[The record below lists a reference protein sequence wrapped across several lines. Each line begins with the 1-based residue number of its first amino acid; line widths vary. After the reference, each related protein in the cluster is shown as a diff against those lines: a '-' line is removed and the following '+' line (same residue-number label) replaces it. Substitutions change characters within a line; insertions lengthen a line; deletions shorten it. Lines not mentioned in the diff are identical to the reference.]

1 MMVVDDSVKGS
12 AMTTMTSARV
22 AVRRAHDPLDSWTID
37 GPRVPPSDARAV
49 GEVLDRATALL
60 DWTPAESAVLDY
72 SRAGA
77 ALSEL
82 SRLVIDALRGDDRA
96 VDRVRTTDLTN
107 LLRGLQCAHSTLHDS
122 RLRQRER
129 IMRRVGGALDKLSGA
144 TTPAQLAT
152 LGVEALCEVG
162 FDRAIAGDVRDS
174 VWHTRTMC
182 VRGDPEWAA
191 EIVSVANPRRLR
203 SGLVEA
209 EATRRRSA
217 IVVTNVQSESHVHRQ
232 IAEASL
238 SRSYVTAPV
247 LVEGR
252 VVGLLH
258 ADCYFQR
265 RNVDDFDRDV
275 LGTFASGYGFA
286 LHRTMLQ
293 TRLAALR
300 ESVGQLTGELTAT
313 VEAAVTGCELDGH
326 RPDECLVPPCG
337 VDHRDGGSVGSG
349 PTRSGSTHRQ
359 RGSALS
365 SRELDV
371 LRLMAA
377 GDTNTRIATR
387 LVLAEGTVKTHVRN
401 ILRKLGAANR
411 AEAVTR
417 WLSGAHCP

>member
-1 MMVVDDSVKGS
+1 
-12 AMTTMTSARV
+12 MTTITSARV
-22 AVRRAHDPLDSWTID
+22 ALHRAHDPLDSWTVD
-37 GPRVPPSDARAV
+37 GPRVAPPDARAV
-49 GEVLDRATALL
+49 SEVLDAASALL
-60 DWTPAESAVLDY
+60 DWAPAEWPVLDY
-72 SRAGA
+72 SRSGA

-82 SRLVIDALRGDDRA
+82 SRLVIGALRGDHRA
-96 VDRVRTTDLTN
+96 VAQVCTSDLW
-107 LLRGLQCAHSTLHDS
+107 GLWDGLERAQSTLHHG
-122 RLRQRER
+122 RVRQRELA
-129 IMRRVGGALDKLSGA
+129 MRRVSGALDKLSGA

-174 VWHTRTMC
+174 IWHTRTMC

-191 EIVSVANPRRLR
+191 EIVSVANPRRLH

-275 LGTFASGYGFA
+275 LAAFASGYGFA

-300 ESVGQLTGELTAT
+300 ESVSRLTGELTAT
-313 VEAAVTGCELDGH
+313 VEAAVTGCEYDHH
-326 RPDECLVPPCG
+326 RPDECLLTPHG
-337 VDHRDGGSVGSG
+337 ADDRGAGSRGAG
-349 PTRSGSTHRQ
+349 PTRSGSKHQ
-359 RGSALS
+359 RGSVLS
-365 SRELDV
+365 PRELDV

-387 LVLAEGTVKTHVRN
+387 LVLSEGTVKTHVRN

-417 WLSGAHCP
+417 WLSGAGRR

>member
-1 MMVVDDSVKGS
+1 
-12 AMTTMTSARV
+12 
-22 AVRRAHDPLDSWTID
+22 
-37 GPRVPPSDARAV
+37 
-49 GEVLDRATALL
+49 
-60 DWTPAESAVLDY
+60 
-72 SRAGA
+72 
-77 ALSEL
+77 
-82 SRLVIDALRGDDRA
+82 
-96 VDRVRTTDLTN
+96 
-107 LLRGLQCAHSTLHDS
+107 
-122 RLRQRER
+122 
-129 IMRRVGGALDKLSGA
+129 LSGA
-144 TTPAQLAT
+144 TDPTQLAT

-174 VWHTRTMC
+174 IWHTRTMC

-191 EIVSVANPRRLR
+191 EIVSVANPRRLH

-217 IVVTNVQSESHVHRQ
+217 IVVTNVQSESHVHRE

-265 RNVDDFDRDV
+265 RNVDEFDRDV

-300 ESVGQLTGELTAT
+300 ESVNRLTGELTAT
-313 VEAAVTGCELDGH
+313 VEAAVTGCGH
-326 RPDECLVPPCG
+326 DDHGPDECLLTPNR
-337 VDHRDGGSVGSG
+337 VDHRGAEHRGAGSREAGA
-349 PTRSGSTHRQ
+349 TRSRSSQG
-359 RGSALS
+359 GPALS
-365 SRELDV
+365 PRELDV

-387 LVLAEGTVKTHVRN
+387 LVLSEGTVKTHVRN

-417 WLSGAHCP
+417 WLSGAGRP

>member
-1 MMVVDDSVKGS
+1 
-12 AMTTMTSARV
+12 MTSARV
-22 AVRRAHDPLDSWTID
+22 ALHRAHDPLDAWPIN
-37 GPRVPPSDARAV
+37 GPRVPVEDAREV
-49 GEVLDRATALL
+49 CEVLGRAAALL
-60 DWTPAESAVLDY
+60 DSLPAESPVLDY
-72 SRAGA
+72 ESAGA
-77 ALSEL
+77 ALSEVW
-82 SRLVIDALRGDDRA
+82 RLVVEALRGDSRA
-96 VDRVRTTDLTN
+96 VDRVCAGDLWDLLHGIESAQSALRESRT
-107 LLRGLQCAHSTLHDS
+107 
-122 RLRQRER
+122 RQREQA
-129 IMRRVGGALDKLSGA
+129 MRQVSQALDKLTGA
-144 TTPAQLAT
+144 TSPAQLTA

-162 FDRAIAGDVRDS
+162 FDRAIAGDVHES
-174 VWHTRTMC
+174 VWHTRAMC

-191 EIVSVANPRRLR
+191 EIVAVARANPRPLR

-209 EATRRRSA
+209 EAARRRSA

-238 SRSYVTAPV
+238 ARSYVTAPV

-275 LGTFASGYGFA
+275 LSTFATGYGYA

-293 TRLAALR
+293 ARLAALR
-300 ESVGQLTGELTAT
+300 ESVARLTGELTAT
-313 VEAAVTGCELDGH
+313 VDAAVTGCEHDDHGPDVCLLAPQDAERRGGGARGAGPG
-326 RPDECLVPPCG
+326 RPRQA
-337 VDHRDGGSVGSG
+337 H
-349 PTRSGSTHRQ
+349 Q
-359 RGSALS
+359 RGPALS
-365 SRELDV
+365 PRERDV

-387 LVLAEGTVKTHVRN
+387 LVLSEGTVKTHVRS

-417 WLSGAHCP
+417 WLSGSGRP